1 MNSPY
6 LGTFKMHC
14 FNLILG
20 YILVNHQM
28 PRIKTN
34 NESSKNK
41 HLSEDQ
47 HRLLS
52 YEKLPHFGNDALI
65 WFIKNIWFWAIWKCA
80 QFCVMNKLKTS
91 LGKPQE
97 TSLVLEGDIDS
108 SFYVASAYLSEE
120 FFSWSIHNN
129 TKKVEASSSEQTNLA
144 STPSSTI
151 NPPASELEFVIT
163 SFVQSLI
170 KLHNSMTI
178 HGIYVWLKN
187 IHQLD
192 WSWIQAC
199 EQAAYEHK
207 LLLNEHFKSLSMINE
222 KKEDK
227 ISGGLVKFLT
237 RKVN

>member
-28 PRIKTN
+28 PKTN

-151 NPPASELEFVIT
+151 NPPVS
-163 SFVQSLI
+163 
-170 KLHNSMTI
+170 
-178 HGIYVWLKN
+178 
-187 IHQLD
+187 
-192 WSWIQAC
+192 
-199 EQAAYEHK
+199 
-207 LLLNEHFKSLSMINE
+207 
-222 KKEDK
+222 
-227 ISGGLVKFLT
+227 
-237 RKVN
+237 

>member
-1 MNSPY
+1 
-6 LGTFKMHC
+6 
-14 FNLILG
+14 
-20 YILVNHQM
+20 
-28 PRIKTN
+28 
-34 NESSKNK
+34 
-41 HLSEDQ
+41 
-47 HRLLS
+47 
-52 YEKLPHFGNDALI
+52 
-65 WFIKNIWFWAIWKCA
+65 
-80 QFCVMNKLKTS
+80 MNKLKTS
-91 LGKPQE
+91 LGKSQE
-97 TSLVLEGDIDS
+97 TFLVLEGDIDS

-129 TKKVEASSSEQTNLA
+129 TKKVEVSSSEQTNLA
-144 STPSSTI
+144 STPSTI
-151 NPPASELEFVIT
+151 NPPVSSSSSSSETEVFFFITNKSTCCEWLSHIHIPIILTALRSQAAASELEFVIT

-237 RKVN
+237 RKVYDCYSSLHQWRELKCKWHFYKMIMNVYVQLRKQ